1 MKYRIWIAGAAVLL
15 ALGSVSAAV
24 VLTRSA
30 PAAAAIGTAVT
41 ASSATPIPAAEDT
54 AVYLVREYSGELCV
68 CQEGKLLERTGIPVS
83 TLPQSDREL
92 AEVGITVVGQAALS
106 ELLGDLGS

>member
-1 MKYRIWIAGAAVLL
+1 MKYRIWIAGAAILM

-24 VLTRSA
+24 VLTRPA
-30 PAAAAIGTAVT
+30 PAAAAVGRAVES
-41 ASSATPIPAAEDT
+41 SSAAPTPTAEDA

-68 CQEGKLLERTGIPVS
+68 FQEGKLLERTGIPVS
-83 TLPQSDREL
+83 TLPQSDRAL